1 MDAQFKKKSIEIEI
15 EMASLKQKIEVIE
28 NYKVIG
34 AETKKKLE
42 KSIEQEGKIAKKL
55 GILEGKEEEH
65 KIALTKAHL
74 VIDQYKKVMMS
85 VTNH

>member
-42 KSIEQEGKIAKKL
+42 KSIE
-55 GILEGKEEEH
+55 
-65 KIALTKAHL
+65 
-74 VIDQYKKVMMS
+74 
-85 VTNH
+85 